1 MRRRGCAPGRSR
13 RLVASRCLSSGAA
26 IGQTG
31 RDTFGH
37 INDKPNPVPPGQSR
51 FFGNS
56 PVGHRTRK
64 AHSAWCVPESQLA
77 RTSPISFRNSAATGW
92 AIGPE
97 GRIHPYLTEVR
108 PARRPRR
115 DRPRTDPVAA
125 TAPPPARRRPRPVTT
140 PPTNYIATHH
150 DWMIFGGL
158 PAESIWVSIRLPVP
172 PTGPH
177 PTTARPGATRHDSTA
192 PTRGDHPE
200 RGSSRIAA
208 TQPRPH
214 WFTAEG
220 IPDRSPIHP
229 EAPTLPHAP
238 LPPCPTPA
246 GTPDR
251 ANRPIRPPTGPPGY
265 AGLRRPLPHAAGS
278 APRNPP
284 PRTPAD
290 HPLNCHDLHKHPELT
305 TNRILG

>member
-92 AIGPE
+92 AIGPK
-97 GRIHPYLTEVR
+97 GRIHPYPTEVR
-108 PARRPRR
+108 RTRRLRR
-115 DRPRTDPVAA
+115 DRPHASCAA
-125 TAPPPARRRPRPVTT
+125 TTTTPPARRRPRPVTT

-150 DWMIFGGL
+150 DWMIFGRR
-158 PAESIWVSIRLPVP
+158 PPESIWVSIRLPTLR
-172 PTGPH
+172 PTPRR
-177 PTTARPGATRHDSTA
+177 TTARPGPTRPRHRVAHSSAITRNGYRHATVDTPHPHRFTTEDIPDRPPATFRA
-192 PTRGDHPE
+192 PTR
-200 RGSSRIAA
+200 
-208 TQPRPH
+208 
-214 WFTAEG
+214 
-220 IPDRSPIHP
+220 IHRTSVP
-229 EAPTLPHAP
+229 SLPAHCPAPAVAP
-238 LPPCPTPA
+238 PQ
-246 GTPDR
+246 
-251 ANRPIRPPTGPPGY
+251 
-265 AGLRRPLPHAAGS
+265 
-278 APRNPP
+278 
-284 PRTPAD
+284 
-290 HPLNCHDLHKHPELT
+290 
-305 TNRILG
+305 

>member
-92 AIGPE
+92 AIGPK
-97 GRIHPYLTEVR
+97 GRIHPYPTEVR
-108 PARRPRR
+108 RARRLRR
-115 DRPRTDPVAA
+115 DRPRASRAAA
-125 TAPPPARRRPRPVTT
+125 TTTPPARRRPRPVTT

-150 DWMIFGGL
+150 DWMIFGGR
-158 PAESIWVSIRLPVP
+158 PPETIWVSIRLPALPAAPAQPPPAPAEPAPTPIP
-172 PTGPH
+172 PTP
-177 PTTARPGATRHDSTA
+177 
-192 PTRGDHPE
+192 GDHPE
-200 RGSSRIAA
+200 RRSIRIRRNTRIHTGSPPRI
-208 TQPRPH
+208 
-214 WFTAEG
+214 
-220 IPDRSPIHP
+220 SPI
-229 EAPTLPHAP
+229 APPSTPGAP
-238 LPPCPTPA
+238 IQNPLSPACPTPA
-246 GTPDR
+246 TPPNR
-251 ANRPIRPPTGPPGY
+251 ANRPLSPLGPPE
-265 AGLRRPLPHAAGS
+265 RDTQCPT
-278 APRNPP
+278 PP
-284 PRTPAD
+284 PRPTRTTTPHTPQH
-290 HPLNCHDLHKHPELT
+290 HPLNCHDLHKHPVLT